1 MLLLKLFLVP
11 AFLVLITLV
20 GRRWGAARAGWLAG
34 LPVVGGPI
42 LFFLAI
48 EQGTAFAATA
58 AAASLAAVFASVT
71 FNVAYAHCALRSG
84 WGAALLVG
92 LLAWLV
98 AAAFLSITVSTVA
111 AATVVALAALVLAP
125 RAFPMAGGIA
135 LDRPMRPAELILRAV
150 VGAALTLAVT
160 LAASKLGPG
169 WSGLLT
175 VFPVLGIVLAVFSH
189 RFQGGAFAATLLRAM
204 ATGLYAFAAF
214 CLVLALTLEPMGI
227 PGAFLLSVLASLAV
241 QMATRRSL
249 AVRRSDAAVD

>member
-11 AFLVLITLV
+11 AFLVLITLA

-58 AAASLAAVFASVT
+58 ATSSLAAVFASVT
-71 FNVAYAHCALRSG
+71 FNVAYAHRALRSG
-84 WGAALLVG
+84 WGPALLMG

-98 AAAFLSITVSTVA
+98 AATSLSVTVTTVA
-111 AATVVALAALVLAP
+111 VAAVIALATLMLAP
-125 RAFPMAGGIA
+125 RAFPTVGEIA
-135 LDRPMRPAELILRAV
+135 IDRPMRSAELILRAV

-227 PGAFLLSVLASLAV
+227 AGAFLLSVLASLAV

-249 AVRRSDAAVD
+249 IADRAAA

>member
-1 MLLLKLFLVP
+1 MLM
-11 AFLVLITLV
+11 
-20 GRRWGAARAGWLAG
+20 
-34 LPVVGGPI
+34 
-42 LFFLAI
+42 
-48 EQGTAFAATA
+48 
-58 AAASLAAVFASVT
+58 
-71 FNVAYAHCALRSG
+71 
-84 WGAALLVG
+84 G

-98 AAAFLSITVSTVA
+98 AATSLSVTVTTVA
-111 AATVVALAALVLAP
+111 VAAVIALATLMLAP
-125 RAFPMAGGIA
+125 RAFPTVGEIA
-135 LDRPMRPAELILRAV
+135 IDRPMRSAELILRAV

-227 PGAFLLSVLASLAV
+227 AGAFLLSVLASLAV

-249 AVRRSDAAVD
+249 IADRAAA